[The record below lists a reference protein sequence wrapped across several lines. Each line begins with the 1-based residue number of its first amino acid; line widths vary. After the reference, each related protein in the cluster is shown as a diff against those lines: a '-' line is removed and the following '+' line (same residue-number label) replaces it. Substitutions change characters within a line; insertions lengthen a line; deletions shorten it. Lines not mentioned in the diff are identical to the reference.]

1 MVGIELWVRG
11 RQSLDGLA
19 LFEKACLELNKKG
32 MNVCLLTPSKQRIL
46 PIQELQNVLS
56 YSNKIV
62 IYRNQVIIESHQ
74 TITGNIAVQTTKGI
88 IYKIADI
95 LVATPSGAILYKE
108 AQDIAKT
115 RAEMKSKKTKHIVYT
130 SQIESIEDAKV
141 RLLRDFNEEELED
154 MGIDI
159 NDDNSL
165 YDYLSE
171 ENRNWLH
178 DEKGNLPHEK
188 LNIVAIATLG
198 LWRGKRTGYK
208 EYPNHSISDML
219 GEMWGKSID
228 DIEVYVQGADLK
240 CKQIHHDGTN
250 YIIYRELTNPRLWDK
265 LKEKLYNNQEWSLDE
280 LQRCTKGLGDR
291 IRRIYGW

>member
-46 PIQELQNVLS
+46 PMQELQNVLS

-88 IYKIADI
+88 IHKIADI

-159 NDDNSL
+159 NDDTS
-165 YDYLSE
+165 ST
-171 ENRNWLH
+171 
-178 DEKGNLPHEK
+178 
-188 LNIVAIATLG
+188 IVTSATDAA
-198 LWRGKRTGYK
+198 
-208 EYPNHSISDML
+208 N
-219 GEMWGKSID
+219 
-228 DIEVYVQGADLK
+228 DI
-240 CKQIHHDGTN
+240 KQIC
-250 YIIYRELTNPRLWDK
+250 ELYADNLITLVDKISTDRLKDTIDMETLSKNFYDSALVSNPRGAVESFAMDAVSQTEAYNQIIDAINNVKSLGSTAQSMVNAFSKMTKNVDK
-265 LKEKLYNNQEWSLDE
+265 GIQQFSNKFEGIHVK
-280 LQRCTKGLGDR
+280 
-291 IRRIYGW
+291 